1 MAKKPSNY
9 SNHGSRKVLDCEFR
23 QRAGRR
29 TAPKRRSA
37 VGTAVSSTETCVS
50 LRRFYECELKLT
62 PEEFNSPAYYSDV
75 EICSRYAQHIAAER
89 NISVDD
95 VDLGEEYEL
104 CNLPCQVEREMK
116 EAFPNIV
123 ETNSLVEV
131 EPNDGKLLEAI
142 FH

>member
-1 MAKKPSNY
+1 MGG
-9 SNHGSRKVLDCEFR
+9 NHEKSRASDVL
-23 QRAGRR
+23 
-29 TAPKRRSA
+29 
-37 VGTAVSSTETCVS
+37 VVSQQCETCVS

>member
-1 MAKKPSNY
+1 M
-9 SNHGSRKVLDCEFR
+9 
-23 QRAGRR
+23 
-29 TAPKRRSA
+29 
-37 VGTAVSSTETCVS
+37 
-50 LRRFYECELKLT
+50 RRFYECELKLT
-62 PEEFNSPAYYSDV
+62 PEEFNSPAFYSDV